1 MYYYAII
8 MSLERKSDQDLV
20 TSVNKTIYD
29 IFLQQQFK
37 MLLILFLIFMR
48 TTVKQ
53 FFCWECIP
61 LKKLK
66 HFKIFWDYIKDDKL
80 RLIL

>member
-1 MYYYAII
+1 
-8 MSLERKSDQDLV
+8 MSHAFSAFYVENYCKV
-20 TSVNKTIYD
+20 V
-29 IFLQQQFK
+29 FL
-37 MLLILFLIFMR
+37 
-48 TTVKQ
+48 
-53 FFCWECIP
+53 WEVFI